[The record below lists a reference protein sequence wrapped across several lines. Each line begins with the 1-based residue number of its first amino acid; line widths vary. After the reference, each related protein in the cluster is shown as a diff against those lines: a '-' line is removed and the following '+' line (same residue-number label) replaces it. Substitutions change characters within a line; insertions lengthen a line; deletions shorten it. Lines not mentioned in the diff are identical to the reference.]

1 MGPHYG
7 ISSPLAHAVT
17 SNCEGKFLRFNFFM
31 DFVGFMDFSVVE
43 FRGFRM
49 FAMCWFQRL
58 SYFAINRYHV

>member
-31 DFVGFMDFSVVE
+31 DFVGFMDFSAVE

-49 FAMCWFQRL
+49 FAMC
-58 SYFAINRYHV
+58 